1 MKVGNCK
8 DMNVFGL
15 QKNIQ
20 YSKLLEAA
28 SIWFYETF
36 DVLEIDSFLCYCGK

>member
-28 SIWFYETF
+28 FIWFYEIF
-36 DVLEIDSFLCYCGK
+36 EV

>member
-36 DVLEIDSFLCYCGK
+36 DVLKIDSFLCYCEK